1 MTVLNPATPPGRML
15 ENMRS
20 ALSRG
25 LPEVVGCRP
34 HAHVLS
40 VAGGG
45 PSLAET
51 KEQLTGFIA
60 AMNGSLGYLLKHDIV
75 PNVCGILD
83 PGSHMPDVIV
93 ADRRVRYYV
102 ASICDPAVFDK
113 LKDCEVR
120 LWHPSSV
127 TGGQGLLELRGGDWL
142 QIGGGSTMGLRWVN
156 LGYILGFR
164 TFHLHGLDS
173 SFREETHAYEDMN
186 RNRRSQRM
194 MVAGRWTAANFLEQ
208 VSDFFSM
215 LETFRKP
222 DVDPVHF
229 EVFGDGLL
237 QDQWA
242 AYQGRAA
249 A

>member
-1 MTVLNPATPPGRML
+1 MIATPATAPGRML

-20 ALSRG
+20 ALARG
-25 LPEVVGCRP
+25 LPEVAGCRR
-34 HAHVLS
+34 HGHTLS

-45 PSLAET
+45 PSLSDTA
-51 KEQLTGFIA
+51 KQMTGFIA
-60 AMNGSLGYLLKHDIV
+60 SVNGSLGYLLDKGIV
-75 PNVCGILD
+75 PHICGILD
-83 PGSHMPDVIV
+83 PGSHMPDVIT

-102 ASICDPAVFDK
+102 ASICDPKVFDK

-120 LWHPSSV
+120 LWHPTSV
-127 TGGQGLLELRGGDWL
+127 TGGTGLLELRGGDWL

-173 SFREETHAYEDMN
+173 SFRGEATHAYAD
-186 RNRRSQRM
+186 RDRTGDILTVGGRRTR
-194 MVAGRWTAANFLEQ
+194 ANFLEQ
-208 VSDFFSM
+208 VADFFDM
-215 LETFRKP
+215 LEIFAREAE
-222 DVDPVHF
+222 PVTF

-237 QDQWA
+237 QDRWK
-242 AYQGRAA
+242 AYQRAA

>member
-1 MTVLNPATPPGRML
+1 MIVAPATSPGRML
-15 ENMRS
+15 QNMRS

-25 LPEVVGCRP
+25 LPEVAGCRR
-34 HAHVLS
+34 HGLTLS

-45 PSLAET
+45 PSLADT
-51 KEQLTGFIA
+51 MRQLTGMVA
-60 AMNGSLGYLLKHDIV
+60 AINGSQKFLTEHGIV

-83 PGSHMPDVIV
+83 AGAHMPDVIT

-102 ASICDPAVFDK
+102 ASICDPGVFDK

-120 LWHPSSV
+120 LWHPTSV
-127 TGGQGLLELRGGDWL
+127 TGGEGLLELRGGDWL

-156 LGYILGFR
+156 LGYVMGFR
-164 TFHLHGLDS
+164 TFHLHGFDS
-173 SFREETHAYEDMN
+173 SFRDGQTHAYQDRERGGDIIT
-186 RNRRSQRM
+186 
-194 MVAGRWTAANFLEQ
+194 VAGRKTRANFLEQ
-208 VSDFFSM
+208 VSDFFAM
-215 LETFRKP
+215 LDMFGRDAP
-222 DVDPVHF
+222 DARF

-242 AYQGRAA
+242 AYNGRAA